1 MKRKLLLA
9 ALFVVSALG
18 FNAKAQEY
26 LIYGGHKYFIVGE
39 NLIVNPSFE
48 NDFEG
53 WTQANDLSTTITSS
67 NFTIKKE
74 DAKDGTNYL
83 VGTRNVGAGDAA
95 SLGTAWS
102 IEKNKTYVFS
112 YWIKGEKDGTNTGYL
127 ISSLCKTKGNE
138 NYKLGKPVA
147 KKGEWTKFEAVFHNR
162 DYDYIQVKF
171 RWLDGQWGFDNFFLA
186 EVNEVVNDEVADPE
200 LESRQNFG
208 GEDVTSYYYKEK
220 QTYPTQNSDFT
231 IEVDGVEGTEIQ
243 LKGIGVEYTPTKT
256 GKVRFARKDNVI
268 YVYEGSDYKGTIG
281 QYTMTNEKELLADYN
296 FENIGEKIANNKFK
310 LSSTWSMSS
319 TSAYSGTGIRV
330 SDNTADINNG
340 NVLIWRGTGNNNYFS
355 QPLIGI
361 ESNTEYKISV
371 YQFTGANAGALFN
384 IGLGNAAGDHS
395 ICSVQERLGAPNNK
409 NTISGLHTM
418 YITTPEELGSD
429 LFFTFRNTNPS
440 TTDKNG
446 QNDALT
452 QIDWISLV
460 KCDGSIVGASNAKV
474 LEGAAYAPAG
484 VKEAKAVL
492 QSKIFE
498 ATTITTNV
506 TNVGIGAFQI
516 PTSAVEIL
524 NKAIE
529 EAQNAYNNASTVADV
544 ESATNNL
551 NEAITAYKNTELN
564 APAENTRYTLTLTD
578 EKFTHKNKAATFIVN
593 GQSEAQGLYGV
604 QYYAP
609 ANDNYNQSV
618 EFIPVK
624 DETNQYYLKFTD
636 NDGRDRYICDGS
648 VTGAGTGVYGIRTT
662 AEATKA
668 LPIKVIASDIQGV
681 NYLWNTKANQY
692 LGSNGDSGL
701 YTDPKYTHFSIVEAE
716 KATVAVSLAAGKYA
730 TRIFPFILQT
740 LPEGVKA
747 YTFGG
752 VEEGNVITLNPVEKP
767 TANVPYILE
776 NTSSNEVDITLSGY
790 GLAKQDVY
798 TADGLTGSFAES
810 TDVPAGKY
818 VLQTQDNV
826 QKFYLVGEETATV
839 KMPAYRAYLTIDN
852 AAGVKAFSFGGETTG
867 INGVETLTDGAVE
880 SIYTINGTRVNSLQ
894 KGLNIVKM
902 SNGKTQKVL
911 VK

>member
-1 MKRKLLLA
+1 MKIT
-9 ALFVVSALG
+9 
-18 FNAKAQEY
+18 NW
-26 LIYGGHKYFIVGE
+26 E
-39 NLIVNPSFE
+39 NPL
-48 NDFEG
+48 
-53 WTQANDLSTTITSS
+53 Q
-67 NFTIKKE
+67 
-74 DAKDGTNYL
+74 
-83 VGTRNVGAGDAA
+83 
-95 SLGTAWS
+95 
-102 IEKNKTYVFS
+102 
-112 YWIKGEKDGTNTGYL
+112 
-127 ISSLCKTKGNE
+127 
-138 NYKLGKPVA
+138 
-147 KKGEWTKFEAVFHNR
+147 KKGEWTKFEVVFHNR

-171 RWLDGQWGFDNFFLA
+171 RWLNGQWGFDNFFLA
-186 EVNEVVNDEVADPE
+186 EVDEVVNDEVADPE

-231 IEVDGVEGTEIQ
+231 IEVDGTEGTEIQ

-256 GKVRFARKDNVI
+256 GKVRFVRKDNVI

-296 FENIGEKIANNKFK
+296 FENVGGKIENNKFK

-319 TSAYSGTGIRV
+319 TSAYGGTGIRV
-330 SDNTADINNG
+330 SDNTAGINNG

-355 QPLIGI
+355 QPLTDI

-384 IGLGNAAGDHS
+384 IGLGNAAGDYS

-440 TTDKNG
+440 TTDRNG

-492 QSKIFE
+492 QSKISE

-516 PTSAVEIL
+516 PTSAVDIL
-524 NKAIE
+524 NNAIE

-544 ESATNNL
+544 ESATNTL
-551 NEAITAYKNTELN
+551 NEAITAYKNAKLN
-564 APAENTRYTLTLTD
+564 TPAADTRYAIQTAANWIDFNRNSADWDYIQDTY
-578 EKFTHKNKAATFIVN
+578 FTYLAGDRNDHGGYNIKLGYAKNANYAQAFGFESVDGVN
-593 GQSEAQGLYGV
+593 NGYKIYQIDIDGNKRYLCTGTPYKGNGL
-604 QYYAP
+604 Q
-609 ANDNYNQSV
+609 
-618 EFIPVK
+618 
-624 DETNQYYLKFTD
+624 
-636 NDGRDRYICDGS
+636 
-648 VTGAGTGVYGIRTT
+648 IRTT
-662 AEATKA
+662 TNSDDA
-668 LPIKVIASDIQGV
+668 LVFQVVVTEKEGV
-681 NYLWNTKANQY
+681 YNLYNTERSINLCPQDAGAY
-692 LGSNGDSGL
+692 CS
-701 YTDPKYTHFSIVEAE
+701 TDHPEMCDFKFVEAE
-716 KATVAVSLAAGKYA
+716 KATVSGSLAAGKYA
-730 TRIFPFILQT
+730 TRIFPFIPT

-747 YTFGG
+747 YEFGG
-752 VEEGNVITLNPVEKP
+752 TNGNYITLAEVGTP

-798 TADGLTGSFAES
+798 TADGLIGSFAET
-810 TDVPAGKY
+810 TDVPAGSY
-818 VLQTQDNV
+818 VLQTQDNG
-826 QKFYLVGEETATV
+826 QKFYLVGANTTF
-839 KMPAYRAYLTIDN
+839 KMPYRAYLTVP
-852 AAGVKAFSFGGETTG
+852 AESAGVKAFSFGGETTG